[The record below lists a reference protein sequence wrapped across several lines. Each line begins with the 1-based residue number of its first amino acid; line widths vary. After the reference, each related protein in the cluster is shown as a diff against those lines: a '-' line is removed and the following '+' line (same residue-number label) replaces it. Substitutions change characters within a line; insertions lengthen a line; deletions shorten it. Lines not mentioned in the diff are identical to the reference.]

1 MRMFQSILLATDFH
15 HTNDAAVD
23 AIIKLATV
31 FESSV
36 TLLNV
41 VEPTHPTVQV
51 TRQQNAE
58 KHLREL
64 SKRLEESKV
73 SVERTIAHVGSPAH
87 TIVNVAQEQSVE
99 LIVIGAGEPRGSGA
113 FSAGP
118 VAEAVISHAPQP
130 VLAIRP
136 GDPLPLF
143 KRILCPVDQSKTSL
157 RGLQKAAR
165 LANAL
170 DSEIF
175 VLSVFPDVS
184 WLTAAAETGVLKN
197 AKIEYLN
204 EWINEFESFMDKASL
219 DAVRWKS
226 ELRHGVAHEQIVAVA
241 REQNSDL
248 IIMGATGRT
257 GLVQVLLGSTTRRL
271 LRSLPCSLLT
281 VKQEEVVE
289 ELFESDLLSIAKLL
303 TQARSMASTGASLPA
318 AIVYRQILTRDP
330 FHLAAI
336 SELAEL
342 LDKVGQADEA
352 AKYRRRFSRLTANQN
367 AGAIPL

>member
-1 MRMFQSILLATDFH
+1 MRMLQSILLATDFH

-23 AIIKLATV
+23 AVVKLATL
-31 FESSV
+31 FDSSV
-36 TLLNV
+36 SLLNV

-58 KHLREL
+58 RHLREL
-64 SKRLEESKV
+64 SKRLEENQV
-73 SVERTIAHVGSPAH
+73 NVAWATAHVGSPAH
-87 TIVNVAQEQSVE
+87 TIVNVAQEHCVD
-99 LIVIGAGEPRGSGA
+99 LIVIGAGEQRGSGA

-118 VAEAVISHAPQP
+118 VAEAVISHASQP
-130 VLAIRP
+130 VLAVRP
-136 GDPLPLF
+136 GDLQPLF
-143 KRILCPVDQSKTSL
+143 SRILCPVDQSRASL

-170 DSEIF
+170 QSEIF

-184 WLTAAAETGVLKN
+184 WLTAAAETGVLKD
-197 AKIEYLN
+197 AKLEYLN
-204 EWINEFESFMDKASL
+204 EWINEFEGFMDIAGL
-219 DAVRWKS
+219 DGVQWKS

-241 REQNSDL
+241 REQKSDL

-281 VKQEEVVE
+281 VKQDEVAE
-289 ELFESDLLSIAKLL
+289 ELFESDLRSISQLLS
-303 TQARSMASTGASLPA
+303 QAQSMASSGASLPA

-336 SELAEL
+336 SALAEL
-342 LDKVGQADEA
+342 LEKVGETDEA
-352 AKYRRRFSRLTANQN
+352 ARYRHRLSRLTASQSS
-367 AGAIPL
+367 GAIPL